1 MLRERSVFESPT
13 IRSDRPMKLPNTFL
27 WGAATSP
34 HQTEGNNVNSDW
46 WALESSALPMIP
58 ERSGDAVDSYHR
70 YREDMTLLGQA
81 RLNAYRFG
89 VEWAR
94 IEPERGQISQAMLDH
109 YRRMIDTARECGL
122 TPMVTLH
129 HFTSP
134 QWFAEAGGWV
144 APDAVERFADYVRA
158 VAPILVDVPWVCTI
172 NEPNMVAIFA
182 AAQRLVSDPE
192 SFSAMTSGAMPD
204 PDPDS
209 GKILID
215 AHHAARAILR
225 AETDAAVGWSVAQQ
239 AFVAAPGC
247 EEQLA
252 AANHIWEDPYLIA
265 ARDDDFVG
273 VQAYTSRTVGPDGII
288 EHPEH
293 PDNTLTGWAYRPD
306 ALGIAVRHAWE
317 VTGGTPIVVTE
328 NGIATD
334 DDTKRIAYTAEALAH
349 LGQAMADGIDVRG
362 YLHWSALDNYEW
374 GRWRPTFGLIA
385 VDRRTFTRTPK
396 PSLAWLGEMARGNT
410 LPGPR

>member
-1 MLRERSVFESPT
+1 
-13 IRSDRPMKLPNTFL
+13 MKLPNTFL

-81 RLNAYRFG
+81 GLNAYRFG

-158 VAPILVDVPWVCTI
+158 VAPILVDVPWICTI

-215 AHHAARAILR
+215 AHHAATAILR

-239 AFVAAPGC
+239 SFVAAPGC

-252 AANHIWEDPYLIA
+252 KANHIWEDPYLIA

-293 PDNTLTGWAYRPD
+293 PDNTLTSWAYRPD

-374 GRWRPTFGLIA
+374 GHWRPTFGLIA

-396 PSLAWLGEMARGNT
+396 PSLAWLGEMARGNS
-410 LPGPR
+410 LSGPR